1 MMVKRG
7 MKIEDVLKVREDIKM
22 VDVDE
27 YEGISEDGG
36 VLCIETEDGIVVEV
50 VKAMY
55 V

>member
-1 MMVKRG
+1 MRIKRG
-7 MKIEDVLKVREDIKM
+7 MKIEDVLKEREDIKM